1 MAKILVTSE
10 YFCKF
15 CGKAKQMLLDAGHT
29 VVDNPYGHTF
39 LTPDKII
46 PHIGDADAIIC
57 DLEKINK
64 DVLDAAKNLKIV
76 ARRGVGVDSVDV
88 EECKRRN
95 IEVARTVGLVEK
107 PVAELVMAYILG
119 FSRRISPLNA
129 DMHKGVWEKLE
140 AHSLF
145 GKTLGIVGLGNIA
158 KEVVK
163 RAKSFDMNVI
173 YYDIFR
179 NETKELEMGVMYA
192 ELDELLTVSDFVTL
206 HVPLLDS
213 TKNLIDRR
221 NLKKMKKSAYL
232 INTARGGILNESDVA
247 EAVKNGYIAGAAIDV
262 FEKEPM
268 TDSPLKEVEN
278 VIITPHVA
286 TYTIETFIA
295 MDERSAQNIIDYFN
309 KEK

>member
-15 CGKAKQMLLDAGHT
+15 CGKAKQMLIDAGHT

-107 PVAELVMAYILG
+107 PVAELVMAYILE

-145 GKTLGIVGLGNIA
+145 GKTLGVVGFGNIA

-173 YYDIFR
+173 YYDVFR
-179 NETKELEMGVMYA
+179 NKAKEREMGVEYA
-192 ELDELLTVSDFVTL
+192 ELDELLKVADFVTL

-247 EAVKNGYIAGAAIDV
+247 EAVKNGDIAGAAIDV
-262 FEKEPM
+262 FEKEPT
-268 TDSPLKEVEN
+268 TDSPLKEAEN

-286 TYTIETFIA
+286 TFTIETFIA

>member
-15 CGKAKQMLLDAGHT
+15 CGKAKQMLIDAGHT

-107 PVAELVMAYILG
+107 PVAELVMAYIL
-119 FSRRISPLNA
+119 
-129 DMHKGVWEKLE
+129 EKLE

-145 GKTLGIVGLGNIA
+145 GKTLGVEG
-158 KEVVK
+158 
-163 RAKSFDMNVI
+163 
-173 YYDIFR
+173 FR
-179 NETKELEMGVMYA
+179 L
-192 ELDELLTVSDFVTL
+192 
-206 HVPLLDS
+206 
-213 TKNLIDRR
+213 
-221 NLKKMKKSAYL
+221 
-232 INTARGGILNESDVA
+232 
-247 EAVKNGYIAGAAIDV
+247 
-262 FEKEPM
+262 
-268 TDSPLKEVEN
+268 
-278 VIITPHVA
+278 
-286 TYTIETFIA
+286 
-295 MDERSAQNIIDYFN
+295 
-309 KEK
+309 